1 MLRCAGLRA
10 RSFGLLGGG
19 SRWMRRTGGGNIYF
33 KKTILKDR
41 GKRVILY
48 LVNELQVPVLCRD
61 VDRGVA
67 HLFLGD

>member
-1 MLRCAGLRA
+1 
-10 RSFGLLGGG
+10 
-19 SRWMRRTGGGNIYF
+19 MRRTGGGNIYF